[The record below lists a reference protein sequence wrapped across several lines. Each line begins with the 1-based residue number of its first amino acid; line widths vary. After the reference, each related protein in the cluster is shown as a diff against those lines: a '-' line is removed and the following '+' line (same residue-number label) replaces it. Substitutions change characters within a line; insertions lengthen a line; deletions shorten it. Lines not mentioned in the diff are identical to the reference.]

1 MGKLENKTSELH
13 GVMLFFDNCKAL
25 KFLTDEEAG
34 KLFKNIANYVC
45 GEELIELDGPL
56 MMIFCMFKE
65 QIDRNRKSYEELC
78 KKNREKAQRR
88 WTKRHV
94 LFTARGCHGKQWYA
108 TAC

>member
-45 GEELIELDGPL
+45 GEELIELDGRLKETKPSAAFIPL
-56 MMIFCMFKE
+56 RRYVFSMI
-65 QIDRNRKSYEELC
+65 QT
-78 KKNREKAQRR
+78 AQYML
-88 WTKRHV
+88 KR
-94 LFTARGCHGKQWYA
+94 QM
-108 TAC
+108 